1 VIAVATRHVHFLG
14 ICGYAVSGAALLA
27 KQLGYL
33 VTGSDEDAYPP
44 TTDTLTR
51 AGIAWVNHHAP
62 ANLDMGGTPDLV
74 VVGNQVRAGN
84 PEWEEAVRRG
94 LPITSEAEFYGELTG
109 DRVRIAVCG
118 THGKTTTSSLLAWM
132 LECAGMSPGFRL
144 GTTSRDFG
152 ATARLGE
159 GTPFVFEGDEYT
171 TAPWDPRPKFLH
183 THPFA
188 ACVTRLELDH
198 PDVYP
203 TFASYRAPFVE
214 LARSMPSDG
223 VLALC
228 ADDAE
233 CVALQLDVSCRVVL
247 YGENS
252 AADWRP
258 RVTGTS
264 GGSQTFDISR
274 RDGVVLPAVRL
285 SLPGWHNVLNATAA
299 LILADAVGAPLEPC
313 IAACATF
320 RGASRRFEILGTA
333 DGVTV
338 VDDYAH
344 HPTEVAA
351 TIDAGRQ
358 RFPDGRLV
366 VVYVPHTYSRT
377 LALLDDYADAF
388 RGAGTVILGPIEP
401 ARERHLAHTVSIED
415 VAARIRDVDDVRIA
429 ASSDEALQRVLAAA
443 TPGDAV
449 LCLSVRGF
457 DNLAARTLQAL
468 QEREHAG

>member
-1 VIAVATRHVHFLG
+1 MSAVATRHVHFLG
-14 ICGYAVSGAALLA
+14 ICGYAVSGAALMA
-27 KQLGYL
+27 QQLGYL

-44 TTDTLTR
+44 TTDTLAR
-51 AGIAWVNHHAP
+51 AGIQWVNHHA
-62 ANLDMGGTPDLV
+62 ASNLDMGGTPDLV
-74 VVGNQVRAGN
+74 VVGNQVRDGN

-94 LPITSEAEFYGELTG
+94 LPVTSEAEFYAELTG

-132 LECAGMSPGFRL
+132 LECAGMQPGFRL

-159 GTPFVFEGDEYT
+159 GRPFVFEGDEYT

-214 LARSMPSDG
+214 LAESMPGDG

-228 ADDAE
+228 ADDPE
-233 CVALQLDVSCRVVL
+233 CVALQLEASCRVVL
-247 YGENS
+247 YGVNPD
-252 AADWRP
+252 ADWRP

-264 GGSQTFDISR
+264 GAVQSFEISR
-274 RDGVVLPAVRL
+274 RDGVVLPPVRL
-285 SLPGWHNVLNATAA
+285 SLPGQHNVLNAMAA

-320 RGASRRFEILGTA
+320 QGASRRFEILGA
-333 DGVTV
+333 AGGVTV

-358 RFPDGRLV
+358 RFPNGRLI

-377 LALLDDYADAF
+377 LALLDGYADAF
-388 RGAGTVILGPIEP
+388 RGADTVILGPIEP
-401 ARERHLAHTVSIED
+401 ARERHLAHTVSIAD
-415 VAARIRDVDDVRIA
+415 VAGRIRDVQDVRIA
-429 ASSDEALQRVLAAA
+429 STSDEALQQILATAHN
-443 TPGDAV
+443 GDAV

-457 DNLAARTLQAL
+457 DDLARRTLHAL
-468 QEREHAG
+468 QERQNAG

>member
-1 VIAVATRHVHFLG
+1 MSAVATRHVHFLG
-14 ICGYAVSGAALLA
+14 ICGYAVSGAALVA
-27 KQLGYL
+27 KQLGWM

-44 TTDTLTR
+44 TTDTLTN

-74 VVGNQVRAGN
+74 VVGNQVRTGN

-94 LPITSEAEFYGELTG
+94 LPIVSEAEFYYELTR

-132 LECAGMSPGFRL
+132 LERAGMSPGFRL
-144 GTTSRDFG
+144 GTTSRDFE

-159 GTPFVFEGDEYT
+159 GRPFVFEGDEYT
-171 TAPWDPRPKFLH
+171 TAPWDARPKFLH
-183 THPFA
+183 THPFV

-203 TFASYRAPFVE
+203 TFAAYRAPFVE
-214 LARSMPSDG
+214 LAESMPHDG

-228 ADDAE
+228 ADDPE
-233 CVALQLDVSCRVVL
+233 CVALAPHASCPTVL
-247 YGENS
+247 YG
-252 AADWRP
+252 AAGTAAWRP
-258 RVTGTS
+258 RISDAS
-264 GGSQTFDISR
+264 GGMQTFTIERGGGSAIGPVMLR
-274 RDGVVLPAVRL
+274 M
-285 SLPGWHNVLNATAA
+285 PGWHNVLNATAA
-299 LILADAVGAPLEPC
+299 LILADAVGADLQAC
-313 IAACATF
+313 IDACASF
-320 RGASRRFEILGTA
+320 KGASRRFEVLGVG

-351 TIDAGRQ
+351 TISAGRQ
-358 RFPDGRLV
+358 RFAEPARLI

-377 LALLDDYADAF
+377 LALLDDYAEAF
-388 RGAGTVILGPIEP
+388 RGADTLILGPIEP
-401 ARERHLAHTVSIED
+401 ARERHLADTVSIED
-415 VAARIRDVDDVRIA
+415 VAGRVQGVHDVRIA
-429 ASSDEALQRVLAAA
+429 HDSDEALRMITA
-443 TPGDAV
+443 TAQPGDAV

-457 DNLAARTLQAL
+457 DDLAKRAL
-468 QEREHAG
+468 RALASRA